1 MTADTART
9 DYFFPF
15 AEPATLQPPPEYR
28 YLRAQAPIVRV
39 HLPYGHDAW
48 LVTRH
53 ADIRFVLTDPRFGR
67 APATAPDAPRLSPAP
82 APTASILSMDLPEH
96 TRMRQLV
103 AGAFS
108 NRRLE
113 RLRPRVAAVTDGLL
127 DRMAAAGPPVDLVE
141 RLALPLP
148 ITIICELLGIP
159 YEDREDFGRWAET
172 LQSLTAYTA
181 EEIGAARSELNAY
194 LAALLAEKR
203 RVSTDD
209 LLGHLVRAR
218 DQGDRLSEPELVTF
232 GATLILAGH
241 ETTANQLANSVLI
254 LLRYPE
260 QVALLRERPE
270 LVPRAVE
277 ELLRFAPTDNGSL
290 FRIATADVELAGVT
304 IRAGEAVCAAETSAN
319 RDPEVFADPEML
331 DVTRESNPH
340 LAFGHGIH
348 RCLGAQLA
356 RIELQVVTAKLLAR
370 FPALRLVEAEQ
381 DLTWRRTG
389 LLLRGPRVLP
399 VAW

>member
-1 MTADTART
+1 M
-9 DYFFPF
+9 
-15 AEPATLQPPPEYR
+15 
-28 YLRAQAPIVRV
+28 
-39 HLPYGHDAW
+39 
-48 LVTRH
+48 
-53 ADIRFVLTDPRFGR
+53 
-67 APATAPDAPRLSPAP
+67 
-82 APTASILSMDLPEH
+82 
-96 TRMRQLV
+96 
-103 AGAFS
+103 
-108 NRRLE
+108 
-113 RLRPRVAAVTDGLL
+113 
-127 DRMAAAGPPVDLVE
+127 
-141 RLALPLP
+141 
-148 ITIICELLGIP
+148 
-159 YEDREDFGRWAET
+159 
-172 LQSLTAYTA
+172 
-181 EEIGAARSELNAY
+181 
-194 LAALLAEKR
+194 
-203 RVSTDD
+203 STDD